1 MESIEVK
8 NFAADGDV
16 NEPNNARVETLNIGG
31 QRVIKLTLMP
41 GWKWSEDIKPTV
53 GTDSCQARHLGVV
66 MKGTVAARHDDG
78 TEMTYSEGDAYA
90 IAPGHDGW
98 VVGDE
103 EAVVFEFHGA
113 WGE

>member
-1 MESIEVK
+1 MNSGPSDYKSDALPTELYRQRHLTSQSICPLQ
-8 NFAADGDV
+8 A
-16 NEPNNARVETLNIGG
+16 
-31 QRVIKLTLMP
+31 
-41 GWKWSEDIKPTV
+41 
-53 GTDSCQARHLGVV
+53 DSCQARHLGVV